1 MKRRK
6 YLDLLG
12 NDRKSNCNFA
22 VSLAIKL
29 LEIIKICFFNSLAI
43 FIDLANADISPKCS
57 TLSDLLRA
65 ADDGR
70 LFNPVWQASVLPN
83 PVLRTISGI
92 DYRPPILFNWKI
104 YWSHDDLCGLFY
116 LVRNSNFKDHLSALG
131 SFKTFYIILGE
142 DGFTMSCQGKGKSP
156 NAPLWIF
163 LFISRVRFQPHVGRQ
178 LIN

>member
-57 TLSDLLRA
+57 TFSDLLRA

-70 LFNPVWQASVLPN
+70 LFNPV
-83 PVLRTISGI
+83 
-92 DYRPPILFNWKI
+92 
-104 YWSHDDLCGLFY
+104 
-116 LVRNSNFKDHLSALG
+116 
-131 SFKTFYIILGE
+131 
-142 DGFTMSCQGKGKSP
+142 
-156 NAPLWIF
+156 
-163 LFISRVRFQPHVGRQ
+163 
-178 LIN
+178 